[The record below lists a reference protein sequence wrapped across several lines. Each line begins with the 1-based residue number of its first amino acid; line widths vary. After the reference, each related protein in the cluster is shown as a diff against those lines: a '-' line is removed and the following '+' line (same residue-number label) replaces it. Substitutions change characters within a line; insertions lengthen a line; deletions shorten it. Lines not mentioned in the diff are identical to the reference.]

1 MIPYA
6 RQVKRSELTTRRE
19 DDIMHGPWKERNAMS
34 AFSLGFSLINTIPLA
49 FATTSVVQLVD
60 VSEEGG

>member
-1 MIPYA
+1 
-6 RQVKRSELTTRRE
+6 
-19 DDIMHGPWKERNAMS
+19 MHGPWKERNAMS